1 MSKLTSRG
9 ETQKI
14 LWVITI
20 SHVKSELLSQIC
32 DTMAQGVRQDIKVY
46 LCHHIHFYTNPKNH
60 YSFTKSWDPLEK
72 SKNWFCQCQE
82 TQLLGYNHILDTAF
96 YALKEQMLALAKR
109 LFHSKRINIGNLC
122 FSYSKW
128 QHPMYNNW
136 QGASSSSMILLL
148 PKSTSL
154 FTANSIA

>member
-20 SHVKSELLSQIC
+20 SHVKSALLSQIC
-32 DTMAQGVRQDIKVY
+32 DIMPQDLRQNIKVY
-46 LCHHIHFYTNPKNH
+46 LFNHIHIYTNPKNH
-60 YSFTKSWDPLEK
+60 YCFTKSWDPLEK
-72 SKNWFCQCQE
+72 SKNSFCQCQV
-82 TQLLGYNHILDTAF
+82 TQLLGNNHTLDTAF
-96 YALKEQMLALAKR
+96 YALKEEMLALAKR
-109 LFHSKRINIGNLC
+109 LFYSKRINIGNLC

-136 QGASSSSMILLL
+136 QKASSSSMILSLL
-148 PKSTSL
+148 KSTSL
-154 FTANSIA
+154 FTANSTA